1 MNSHFREILSVQGKF
16 VGRGINH
23 EGQAFTGIFEAHPAA
38 DQRGLSF
45 SFQAIGDDETIYH
58 SESSLIGIGMSGQLG
73 LWVLSSNHPG
83 VFERTLRSQE
93 ELPEGKFSL
102 TFGFGDKSNQ
112 ESFREEIRL
121 EISPSR
127 SVRYVY
133 FWGMPKGDFAE
144 RSGALM
150 HIIR

>member
-1 MNSHFREILSVQGKF
+1 MNPQLKEVLSLQGKF

-23 EGQAFTGIFEAHPAA
+23 EGQPFTGVFEAHPTA

-45 SFQAIGDDETIYH
+45 RFQAIGDDGKIYH
-58 SESSLIGIGMSGQLG
+58 SESSLIGAGMSGQLG

-93 ELPEGKFSL
+93 DLLGRKLSL
-102 TFGFGDKSNQ
+102 TFGFGDKSNR

-133 FWGMPKGDFAE
+133 FWGMPNGDFAE
-144 RSGALM
+144 RSGAFM
-150 HIIR
+150 HITG